1 MNYQEKYTEWIT
13 SDYFDEKTKDELKA
27 LEGNEKE
34 IEDRFYKDLEFPIIL
49 LNRMDRKKE
58 LQLHTIQE

>member
-27 LEGNEKE
+27 LIKIWN
-34 IEDRFYKDLEFPIIL
+34 LEQVVL
-49 LNRMDRKKE
+49 E
-58 LQLHTIQE
+58 V